1 MLLSDD
7 IQKNINSITSNQ
19 IYKVDKG
26 DFEALKKAANIYLQQ
41 VGLLSDLYKNAI
53 AKKRIIEK
61 IQSIYSQ
68 MRKESKYTQLM
79 LKYQHEFEN
88 SLNNFLGRTIY
99 LTYVNKDG
107 TLNYYDDANIGK
119 LYEKATANKGRG
131 NISYGQIFDA
141 NDLRQNIKEALKIS
155 EMDKKDVYTSAIVR
169 YNQTL
174 QKDYNFED
182 TPNKGSFYWRLHD
195 YHITGWTISFSNT
208 GPIAE
213 GYARAVIND
222 NSNISNN
229 DIENSLK
236 ILYENYIQKDSV
248 GAAIKGDVT
257 FGSDKSI
264 QFAIKEGSFSTAMVG
279 QYMRLAINIQRLPQM
294 SIEDFQKSLPYLI
307 KFGKLVDK
315 IIQVAKNQATEKVR
329 EEIREKV
336 GI

>member
-1 MLLSDD
+1 
-7 IQKNINSITSNQ
+7 
-19 IYKVDKG
+19 
-26 DFEALKKAANIYLQQ
+26 
-41 VGLLSDLYKNAI
+41 
-53 AKKRIIEK
+53 
-61 IQSIYSQ
+61 

-195 YHITGWTISFSNT
+195 YHITGWTISFRQESS
-208 GPIAE
+208 
-213 GYARAVIND
+213 RKR
-222 NSNISNN
+222 NISCYRCIQNN
-229 DIENSLK
+229 
-236 ILYENYIQKDSV
+236 
-248 GAAIKGDVT
+248 IKRI
-257 FGSDKSI
+257 FSI
-264 QFAIKEGSFSTAMVG
+264 S
-279 QYMRLAINIQRLPQM
+279 
-294 SIEDFQKSLPYLI
+294 
-307 KFGKLVDK
+307 
-315 IIQVAKNQATEKVR
+315 
-329 EEIREKV
+329 
-336 GI
+336 